1 MAIRREKHISRYSIQ
16 RFQKRNKYGK
26 IEQAFY
32 IGMDIHLV
40 SQGGETMTELYD
52 KLSMNGLFRVGVDGS
67 AYQSV
72 DRKSAIDWEVAASQ
86 GVDFMIWRMSIGG
99 YYKDLSF
106 VPNMVAAAEVG
117 VAIRGAYMVVRP
129 DYDLASHMAL
139 IEQQFEELEQ
149 VEGPHMPKPFI
160 WLDVE
165 TYALKNTMPAGD
177 VEVTRRFTP
186 EEINQRT
193 IQVADAVKDLQGGFE
208 PGFYSYGDFVISK
221 MGTEAQKA
229 YLERFKDRFWMA
241 YYYTPFSTALQI
253 DRPNHSWVPSVFY
266 DPDQSLLGVTIWQFG
281 SEANQNK
288 LGPEFGGE
296 ACHFDVN
303 RTHLTKTQL
312 AALFSGD
319 EAWPPAEDEGEY
331 GINNGEYEEEE
342 ERMIE
347 MSEQEYQN
355 IIEILNG
362 LKVGQAE
369 LKVLLQNSAA
379 NTGGESG
386 NDTGS
391 QPQGD
396 GRPTKWVTVTGGNAP
411 LREVYKY
418 NKAGRPVW
426 GIYGKRVIA
435 NRIVAKEGKRILVYA
450 KEIKGDGG
458 TKAYEIVPD
467 QIIDGHTISTD
478 PILFVLFR
486 HVSQ

>member
-1 MAIRREKHISRYSIQ
+1 
-16 RFQKRNKYGK
+16 
-26 IEQAFY
+26 
-32 IGMDIHLV
+32 
-40 SQGGETMTELYD
+40 MTELYD
-52 KLSMNGLFRVGVDGS
+52 KLSMNGLFRVGLDGS

-72 DRKSAIDWEVAASQ
+72 DRKSAIDWELAASQ

-106 VPNMVAAAEVG
+106 VPNMVTAAEAG
-117 VAIRGAYMVVRP
+117 IIIRGAYVVVRP

-149 VEGPHMPKPFI
+149 IENPHTPKPFI

-165 TYALKNTMPAGD
+165 TYALKNTMPAGE
-177 VEVTRRFTP
+177 VEITRRFTP

-193 IQVADAVKDLQGGFE
+193 IQVADAVKELQGGIE

-221 MGTEAQKA
+221 MGTETQKE

-266 DPDQSLLGVTIWQFG
+266 NPDHPLLGVTIWQFG
-281 SEANQNK
+281 SEANQNN
-288 LGPEFGGE
+288 LGSEFGGE

-312 AALFSGD
+312 GALFSGD
-319 EAWPPAEDEGEY
+319 EAWPPSEDEGEGES
-331 GINNGEYEEEE
+331 GINIGEDVEDD

-347 MSEQEYQN
+347 MSEQEYQK
-355 IIEILNG
+355 IIILLG
-362 LKVGQAE
+362 E
-369 LKVLLQNSAA
+369 LKTGQLELKTLLQNSSGT
-379 NTGGESG
+379 NEGETGAGED
-386 NDTGS
+386 N
-391 QPQGD
+391 QPLGD

-435 NRIVAKEGKRILVYA
+435 NRIIAKEGKCILVYA

-458 TKAYEIVPD
+458 HKAYEIVPG
-467 QIIDGHTISTD
+467 QIVDGHTISTD
-478 PILFVLFR
+478 PILFVLLR